1 MRICRSL
8 FFSSELLLE
17 FLFLFVKL
25 RDSRWVVSSLDIS
38 LKEIQGWARLFILYK
53 YIAYRFCGSLIDRA
67 SYVCPDLHLIA
78 LSGHAVFGHAVS
90 CHAISGHATIGRA
103 FFVLPSL
110 IKIFVNCNFQWFSI
124 HNKLLCLHIRQI
136 VVLKHTSHVVHKH
149 PSHVVHCHLSIT
161 NCYLCQ
167 FSCYSIHHMS
177 CICIHHTSC
186 SNSVQYLVMS
196 KWSCSLWQLSIRK
209 GKCSGSDSMALAL
222 ARWLWLWL

>member
-1 MRICRSL
+1 M
-8 FFSSELLLE
+8 
-17 FLFLFVKL
+17 
-25 RDSRWVVSSLDIS
+25 
-38 LKEIQGWARLFILYK
+38 
-53 YIAYRFCGSLIDRA
+53 IDRA

-78 LSGHAVFGHAVS
+78 ISGHAVFGHAVS
-90 CHAISGHATIGRA
+90 CHAISGHSQIGRA

-136 VVLKHTSHVVHKH
+136 VVLKHSSHVVHKH

-209 GKCSGSDSMALAL
+209 GKMLQHPSHVVLKHPSHVVQ
-222 ARWLWLWL
+222 